1 MKNKIINILATP
13 WMQMISFSLLIF
25 AGDKFGGPFILIL
38 FINLLFLNFWYSI
51 MGILCYTIPYFIINK
66 KYKFS
71 ILLQLITTLLMMVTV
86 FSIIGYHYF
95 DHFFGRFSRYDI
107 ILMLISYGF
116 FIVVNLAVVLKA
128 IHFFKSK
135 IKNS

>member
-13 WMQMISFSLLIF
+13 WMQMISFSLLMF
-25 AGDKFGGPFILIL
+25 GGDKFGGPFILIL

-51 MGILCYTIPYFIINK
+51 MGILCYLIPYFIINK

-71 ILLQLITTLLMMVTV
+71 ILLQLITTLLMLVTV

-95 DHFFGRFSRYDI
+95 DHFFIRFSKYDTM
-107 ILMLISYGF
+107 LMLISYGY
-116 FIVVNLAVVLKA
+116 FIVVNLAVVLNV
-128 IHFFKSK
+128 INCIKSR
-135 IKNS
+135 IKNN

>member
-25 AGDKFGGPFILIL
+25 GGDKFGGPFILIL

-51 MGILCYTIPYFIINK
+51 MGILCYMIPYFIINK

-86 FSIIGYHYF
+86 FSIIGNHYF
-95 DHFFGRFSRYDI
+95 DHFFERFSKYDTM
-107 ILMLISYGF
+107 LMLISYGY
-116 FIVVNLAVVLKA
+116 FIVVNLAVVLKV
-128 IHFFKSK
+128 IHFIKSR
-135 IKNS
+135 IKNN